1 MIFEII
7 LNLLA
12 LEEPGLAKC
21 GFYLERFLSV
31 FYLFLYLYVSIYK
44 DIYIY
49 IYIYIYK
56 SKLLGTRKL
65 NFMYR
70 SQNEELF

>member
-12 LEEPGLAKC
+12 LEQPGLAKC
-21 GFYLERFLSV
+21 VFYLERFLSV
-31 FYLFLYLYVSIYK
+31 FYLFLYLYLFIYK

-49 IYIYIYK
+49 IFTYIYIKVNY
-56 SKLLGTRKL
+56 
-65 NFMYR
+65 
-70 SQNEELF
+70 